1 MEIIDPSIA
10 GRAHGDDGTTRT
22 VLNAGA
28 INICTGFIFFL
39 FFSSRMRKVQERFA
53 IADRTLD
60 KWLINK
66 SLNFPRPVYINKRK
80 YFRKCEIFEWERQQ
94 ARAHVGG
101 QVVRPS
107 AR

>member
-10 GRAHGDDGTTRT
+10 GRAHGDDGTTQ
-22 VLNAGA
+22 LISA
-28 INICTGFIFFL
+28 
-39 FFSSRMRKVQERFA
+39 RKVQERFA

-107 AR
+107 ARWSAR

>member
-10 GRAHGDDGTTRT
+10 GRAHGDDGTTQ
-22 VLNAGA
+22 LISA
-28 INICTGFIFFL
+28 
-39 FFSSRMRKVQERFA
+39 RKVQERFA

-80 YFRKCEIFEWERQQ
+80 YFRMCEIFEWERQQ